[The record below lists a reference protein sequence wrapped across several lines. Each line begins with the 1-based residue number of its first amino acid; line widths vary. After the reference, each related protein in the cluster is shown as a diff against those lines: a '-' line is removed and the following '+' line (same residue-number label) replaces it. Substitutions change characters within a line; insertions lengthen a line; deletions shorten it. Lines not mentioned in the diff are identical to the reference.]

1 MQKTSGLRSPL
12 ARARGLGSA
21 KDGTAHFIASRVTA
35 IALVPLTLW
44 FAFAVIGV
52 AGAGHEAAVAWAAA
66 PINAILLILL
76 VVTTLYHA
84 ALGCQVVIEDY
95 VHHEMT
101 KLAAILAVYLACTA
115 LGVAG
120 VFAVLKIAFT
130 G

>member
-21 KDGTAHFIASRVTA
+21 KEGTSHFIASRVTS
-35 IALVPLTLW
+35 IALVPLSLW

-52 AGAGHEAAVAWAAA
+52 AGAGYEAALAWAAA

-95 VHHEMT
+95 VHHEMS
-101 KLAAILAVYLACTA
+101 KLAAILGVYLACAA

-120 VFAVLKIAFT
+120 VFAVLKIALA